1 MKMEPKT
8 HEPNVHEPPAHEPNA
23 QDYFTGLYQRSDDP
37 WLLRDR
43 WYERRKRALT
53 LAALPDEH
61 YRRAYE
67 PGCANGELTAELAP
81 RCETLLAA
89 DLNPAAVELARQRV
103 AHFQHVRV
111 EQRAMPNDWPDGE
124 FDLILISEVA
134 YYLNG
139 AQLAGLIA
147 RLTVS
152 LAEGGTLI
160 ACHWRRPIEGWP
172 HSGDHVHREFRAK
185 LTFPLLS
192 CYQDDDM
199 VLDVWSSNTESTHQR
214 EAR

>member
-1 MKMEPKT
+1 MKTELKTQEPSAQEPKT
-8 HEPNVHEPPAHEPNA
+8 QEPNA
-23 QDYFTGLYQRSDDP
+23 QDYFAGLYERSDDP

-61 YRRAYE
+61 YRRGYE
-67 PGCANGELTAELAP
+67 PGCANGELTVELAS

-103 AHFQHVRV
+103 ARLQNVRV
-111 EQRAMPNDWPDGE
+111 EQRAMPDDWPDGE
-124 FDLILISEVA
+124 FNLIVISEVA
-134 YYLNG
+134 YYLNEV
-139 AQLAGLIA
+139 QLAGLIA
-147 RLTVS
+147 RIGVS

-172 HSGDHVHREFRAK
+172 HSGDHVHRELRAK
-185 LTFPLLS
+185 LTLQHLS
-192 CYQDDDM
+192 RYQDDDM
-199 VLDVWSSNTESTHQR
+199 VLDVWSSNAKSTHQR

>member
-1 MKMEPKT
+1 MKIEPKAP
-8 HEPNVHEPPAHEPNA
+8 EPRAQEPNA
-23 QDYFTGLYQRSDDP
+23 QDYFAGLYQGSNDP
-37 WLLRDR
+37 WLLRER

-67 PGCANGELTAELAP
+67 PGCANGELTAELAA

-103 AHFQHVRV
+103 AHLQHVRV
-111 EQRAMPNDWPDGE
+111 EQRAMPDDWPDGE
-124 FDLILISEVA
+124 FNLIVISEVA
-134 YYLNG
+134 YYLNE

-147 RLTVS
+147 KLTVS

-172 HSGDHVHREFRAK
+172 HSGDHVHRQLRAK
-185 LTFPLLS
+185 LTLSRLS

-199 VLDVWSSNTESTHQR
+199 VLDVWSSNAESIYQR